1 MSFSLDD
8 LIITKNSADETIC
21 GGFKVNNILL
31 NSNNPAIVTMNAGEK
46 TFNKVSSLFDDMAVP
61 AGLLFIQDKLTP
73 RYSEKTTSIIEDTI
87 YDKLFNLAQINTK
100 KQTKKQTKT
109 QTKRQ
114 LKINRKK
121 GTKNRTNKRR

>member
-31 NSNNPAIVTMNAGEK
+31 NSNNPAIVTMNAGKK
-46 TFNKVSSLFDDMAVP
+46 TLNKVSSLFDDLAVP

-73 RYSEKTTSIIEDTI
+73 RYSEKTGNIIDDTI

-100 KQTKKQTKT
+100 KQTKK
-109 QTKRQ
+109 R

>member
-1 MSFSLDD
+1 MSFSLED

-31 NSNNPAIVTMNAGEK
+31 NSNNPAIVTMNAGKK
-46 TFNKVSSLFDDMAVP
+46 TLNKVSSLFDELAVP
-61 AGLLFIQDKLTP
+61 AGLLFIQDKLNP
-73 RYSEKTTSIIEDTI
+73 RYSEKTANIIDDTI

-100 KQTKKQTKT
+100 KQTKK
-109 QTKRQ
+109 R

>member
-8 LIITKNSADETIC
+8 LIITKNSDNETIC

-31 NSNNPAIVTMNAGEK
+31 NSNNPAIVTMNSGK
-46 TFNKVSSLFDDMAVP
+46 KVLNKVSSLFDDLAVP

-73 RYSEKTTSIIEDTI
+73 RYSEKTTNIIDNSI

-100 KQTKKQTKT
+100 KQTKK
-109 QTKRQ
+109 R

-121 GTKNRTNKRR
+121 KTRIRTNKRR